1 MHASPSDAPVCALRF
16 SRRGGWL
23 TAAAVAATLLVAGC
37 GSGPKPRGREAQV
50 PKQALEGGADFFAAT
65 VVARVRI
72 EPIVGPGQGR
82 GDGESRSGR
91 GSRGGGRSGP
101 PMGGGGMGGGPGGGM
116 GGGGGPGGGP
126 PPEMESGGEAQAA
139 PQRLA
144 GGPAVM
150 IYLSVENKTDRE
162 LVLSAREFSSVFGNF
177 AVQPE
182 KLTVPAGAKVAFEA
196 MSSATA
202 VYADV
207 PAKLTLVG
215 AGQRETQTVA
225 LKIVPFQLGP
235 PPDIAGDGAAPPS
248 RD

>member
-1 MHASPSDAPVCALRF
+1 MHASSSDAPVCALRF
-16 SRRGGWL
+16 SCRGGWL

-50 PKQALEGGADFFAAT
+50 PKQALEGSADFFAAT

-72 EPIVGPGQGR
+72 DPIGGLGPAR
-82 GDGESRSGR
+82 GDGENRSG
-91 GSRGGGRSGP
+91 RGGGRSGP
-101 PMGGGGMGGGPGGGM
+101 PMGGGGGMGGGPGGGM

-126 PPEMESGGEAQAA
+126 PPERESGGEAQAA

-162 LVLSAREFSSVFGNF
+162 LVVSAREFSSVFGNF

-207 PAKLTLVG
+207 SAKLTLVG